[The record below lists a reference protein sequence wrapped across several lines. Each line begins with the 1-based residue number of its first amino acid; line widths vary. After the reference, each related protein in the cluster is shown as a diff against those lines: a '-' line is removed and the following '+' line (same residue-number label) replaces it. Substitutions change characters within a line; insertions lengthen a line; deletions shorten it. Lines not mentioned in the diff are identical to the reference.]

1 MLRKTQLVRELKN
14 LEKLVQKNYPT
25 FFADASEFRFDN
37 KALLL
42 MLQGACLRQM
52 DKPLLAEEA
61 LEEAISLEA
70 KLREDTFIIPYSK
83 VELALIMLERDE
95 TAKAMRLLEDAKY
108 VYFNFNYKVLDL
120 HSAHNFYIR
129 KNYNG
134 YMMESRLQFMIHLAL
149 PDAADRTNNS

>member
-1 MLRKTQLVRELKN
+1 MVRELKN

-25 FFADASEFRFDN
+25 FFADTSEFRYDN

-42 MLQGACLRQM
+42 LLQGACLRQM

-83 VELALIMLERDE
+83 VELALTMLERDE
-95 TAKAMRLLEDAKY
+95 TAKAMRLLEDAK
-108 VYFNFNYKVLDL
+108 
-120 HSAHNFYIR
+120 
-129 KNYNG
+129 
-134 YMMESRLQFMIHLAL
+134 
-149 PDAADRTNNS
+149 